1 MVLTGIIY
9 GIKPYGASAMGWG
22 NPFVVTMLV
31 GGLAVLGLF
40 VVIERRVDQPM
51 LDLEL
56 FSVRPFTM
64 GNIAALLASTG
75 RGGFQFMLIIWLQ
88 GIWLPLHWFDFART
102 PLWAGIYLMPLTA
115 GFLAAGPLSGWLSDH
130 FGARPFATGG
140 MLLAAASFL
149 GMMALP
155 ANFSY
160 PVFAAMLLVNGMA
173 FGMFA
178 SPNMASVMNSVPA
191 RHRGA
196 ASGTLATFQNAGF
209 PLSIGLFFSLM
220 VVGLQGSVPTPC
232 SSALRHTACPSARPR
247 PCRSSLRSATCSL
260 PSSDTTP
267 WAPCWDRAS
276 CVRSRPGRPP
286 TSPAGRSSPSSSRAR
301 SGTAWSWSWRSPRSC
316 ASSLPPPRGCVA
328 ASSCTRRRGRISRWP
343 DRIGKTARRR
353 PQEATGTVLGR
364 GEQPV
369 PASTARGRWN
379 AMGEIWLGVL
389 LVLGVDLLLIGF
401 VGGTVYLFTWADER
415 RRRRRARAFADAV
428 ARRDFE
434 RAEAAAARAFVA
446 TDSSTCPAA
455 TWPPT
460 RLPD

>member
-64 GNIAALLASTG
+64 GNIAALLASIG

-88 GIWLPLHWFDFART
+88 GIWLPLHGFDFART

-209 PLSIGLFFSLM
+209 PLSPGQAADLTGRAFFPQLISGPFRHGLVVVLAFAALM
-220 VVGLQGSVPTPC
+220 CLIAAATSWMRGGKFVHEEAGPHLTVARSNRQDRPS
-232 SSALRHTACPSARPR
+232 PSARGNGHG
-247 PCRSSLRSATCSL
+247 AGT
-260 PSSDTTP
+260 
-267 WAPCWDRAS
+267 
-276 CVRSRPGRPP
+276 GR
-286 TSPAGRSSPSSSRAR
+286 
-301 SGTAWSWSWRSPRSC
+301 
-316 ASSLPPPRGCVA
+316 A
-328 ASSCTRRRGRISRWP
+328 ASSREHGSR
-343 DRIGKTARRR
+343 
-353 PQEATGTVLGR
+353 
-364 GEQPV
+364 
-369 PASTARGRWN
+369 
-379 AMGEIWLGVL
+379 
-389 LVLGVDLLLIGF
+389 
-401 VGGTVYLFTWADER
+401 
-415 RRRRRARAFADAV
+415 
-428 ARRDFE
+428 
-434 RAEAAAARAFVA
+434 
-446 TDSSTCPAA
+446 
-455 TWPPT
+455 
-460 RLPD
+460 